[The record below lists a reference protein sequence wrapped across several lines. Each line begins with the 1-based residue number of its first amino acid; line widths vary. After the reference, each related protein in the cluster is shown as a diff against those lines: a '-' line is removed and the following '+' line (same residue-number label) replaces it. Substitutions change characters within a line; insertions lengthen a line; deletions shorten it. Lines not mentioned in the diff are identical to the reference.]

1 MNVQDDVLSTVLGAL
16 RVQTVHLG
24 RLELRAPW
32 GGDVEPHADL
42 LLHLV
47 LEGTAYLRGR
57 NETRQLRAGDLVLI
71 PRTYVHTLCD
81 SETTHPG
88 DGRFWN
94 VEEKTSSEMPMLR
107 RLGGSGRETVLLCA
121 ALDLTGSGRSLILAA
136 FPRGVHLHANN
147 GREAVPRLTSLLDAI
162 RGEVQEPRA
171 ASDVVLRR
179 YVELLVL
186 QVLRAAPRT
195 DASTWLA
202 AVNHPGLGRALLA
215 IHGPAERSWSLAAL
229 AREAGMS
236 RSAFAAA
243 FFGTVGESPIRYL
256 TRWRLALA
264 RDALEAGDPASLEEI
279 ATRVGYSNHAAFS
292 SAFAREFG
300 APPSDF
306 RSNTRTAPTTRGST
320 TRE

>member
-1 MNVQDDVLSTVLGAL
+1 MNVQDDVLSTVLGTL
-16 RVQTVHLG
+16 RIQAVHLG

-32 GGDVEPHADL
+32 GGAVEPQADL
-42 LLHLV
+42 HLHLL

-71 PRTYVHTLCD
+71 PRSYVHTLCD
-81 SETTHPG
+81 SESTHPG
-88 DGRFWN
+88 DSEFWHL
-94 VEEKTSSEMPMLR
+94 EEKPSQATPMLR
-107 RLGGSGRETVLLCA
+107 RLGGRGKETVLLCA
-121 ALDLTGSGRSLILAA
+121 ALDLTGSGKTLILGA
-136 FPRGVHLHANN
+136 FPRGVHLTANN

-195 DASTWLA
+195 DESSWFA
-202 AVNHPGLGRALLA
+202 AVNHPGIGRALLA
-215 IHGPAERSWSLAAL
+215 IHGPADRSWSLAAL

-236 RSAFAAA
+236 RSAFASA
-243 FFGTVGESPIRYL
+243 FLNTVGESPMRYL

-264 RDALEAGDPASLEEI
+264 REALETGDPATLEEI
-279 ATRVGYSNHAAFS
+279 ATRVGYANHAAFS

-300 APPSDF
+300 ASPSEF
-306 RSNTRTAPTTRGST
+306 RVKRAP
-320 TRE
+320 